1 MQKSRLRILALLG
14 TLLAL
19 LLLSTVLYMLGMGY
33 LEGNPRS
40 FWSAMEWAA
49 ETLSTTGYG
58 ADHSWRHPVMVMFV
72 ALVQFVGVF
81 LVFLIF
87 PIVLIPVLEKRF
99 ATRLATQCPP
109 LERHVVIFRHGPAVS
124 TLLEEL
130 AAFEVPTVIVEE
142 DEAEARRL
150 QDRKH
155 RVVYGSLDEGVL
167 SRVSLNHAR
176 ALIVN
181 STDDGNAAAII
192 TARQLGFDGEILA
205 LVENPLHRQPLV
217 LAGATAAYTPRHVLG
232 AALAARASRQVS
244 PTIAGIQQLGNK
256 LQVSEVRITKGSC
269 FAGQTLA
276 EARIGQTTGVTVIG
290 QWVGGHLKVPV
301 TPEMRLEPGGI
312 LVLVGSDESIRK
324 FTDSCTDSHF
334 LRRQG
339 AFVIAGFG
347 DVGGKVAELLRGVG
361 EEARVL
367 AAQPGPGV
375 DIVGNVLDLQVLER
389 ADVRNA
395 QAVILALGED
405 AATLLATVILKD
417 LVPAVPVI
425 ARVNRAA
432 NVERIYRAGAEF
444 ALSISQVSGQL
455 LARRLLGEQ
464 AVALD
469 PGLRVL
475 EVSAQGLVGHH
486 PAELRIRDHT
496 GCSVAAVER
505 GEHLLMRFDAGFR
518 FEAADKVFIC
528 GSTGATRRFLEYF
541 QPGET

>member
-1 MQKSRLRILALLG
+1 MQKSRLRILALMGLF
-14 TLLAL
+14 LAL
-19 LLLSTVLYMLGMGY
+19 LLIFSVLYMVGMDH
-33 LEGNPRS
+33 LEGRPRG
-40 FWSAMEWAA
+40 FWSAMEWAS

-58 ADHSWRHPVMVMFV
+58 ADHSWRHPLMVMFV

-99 ATRLATQCPP
+99 ATRLATHCPP
-109 LERHVVIFRHGPAVS
+109 MEGHVVIFRYGPAVT
-124 TLLEEL
+124 TLLKEL
-130 AAFEVPTVIVEE
+130 ATAGVPTVVVEE
-142 DEAEARRL
+142 DEAEARGL
-150 QDRKH
+150 QDRKY

-167 SRVSLNHAR
+167 SRVSLNQAR
-176 ALIVN
+176 ALIAN

-192 TARQLGFDGEILA
+192 SARHSGFGGEILA

-244 PTIAGIQQLGNK
+244 PTVAGIQQLGNK
-256 LQVSEVRITKGSC
+256 LQVSEVRITKGSR

-276 EARIGQTTGVTVIG
+276 QARIGQSTGVTVIG
-290 QWVGGHLKVPV
+290 QWVEGRLQAPV
-301 TPEMRLEPGGI
+301 TSDTRLEPGAI

-324 FTDSCTDSHF
+324 FTDACADSHF

-339 AFVIAGFG
+339 AFVVAGSG
-347 DVGGKVAELLRGVG
+347 EVGGKVAELLHDAG
-361 EEARVL
+361 EETRVV
-367 AAQPGPGV
+367 AAESGPGV
-375 DIVGNVLDLQVLER
+375 DIVGNVLDRQILER
-389 ADVRNA
+389 AKVDDA
-395 QAVILALGED
+395 QAVILALGAD
-405 AATLLATVILKD
+405 DATLLATVILKD
-417 LVPAVPVI
+417 MAPAVPVI

-475 EVSAQGLVGHH
+475 EVSAQGFVGHH
-486 PAELRIRDHT
+486 PAELRLRDQT
-496 GCSVAAVER
+496 GCSVVAVER
-505 GEHLLMRFDAGFR
+505 GEQLLVQFDADFR

-528 GSTGATRRFLEYF
+528 GSAEATRRFLQQF
-541 QPGET
+541 PQGET